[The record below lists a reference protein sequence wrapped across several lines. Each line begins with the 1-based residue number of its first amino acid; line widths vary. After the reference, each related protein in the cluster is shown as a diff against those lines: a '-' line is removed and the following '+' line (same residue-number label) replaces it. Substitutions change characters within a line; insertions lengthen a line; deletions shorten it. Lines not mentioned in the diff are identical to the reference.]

1 SELLLSYRVNMK
13 YALTGVLVLIFGN
26 RLMAQSV
33 DTLSGKVTILADP
46 RIERILDT
54 RVVYYQLDSTS
65 QGYRIHI
72 LTSSDR
78 TEAMLEMKK
87 FRLKYPEIPI
97 YLKYDSP
104 NFKLRIGDYPGKIEA
119 HYWFVELFDEY
130 PNLFL
135 VPDKVNP
142 LRIED

>member
-1 SELLLSYRVNMK
+1 MLLSGSDV
-13 YALTGVLVLIFGN
+13 F
-26 RLMAQSV
+26 AQSQ
-33 DTLSGKVTILADP
+33 DTLDGKVTVLADP

-54 RVVYYQLDSTS
+54 RRVYFNLDSTS
-65 QGYRIHI
+65 QGYRIQI
-72 LTSSDR
+72 LMSTDHR
-78 TEAMLEMKK
+78 EARLEMEN
-87 FRLKYPEIPI
+87 FQLKYPNIPI

-119 HYWFVELFDEY
+119 HYWFVELQDEY

-142 LRIED
+142 ETIAE